1 MKHIL
6 LIFLSM
12 LLKSDFVISDNLK
25 GVIWFDSLHPGLFI
39 SGDSSV
45 EIKII
50 NSGNK
55 IIKTYDEDS
64 FCVTEY
70 NELGQLVLAYTGN
83 TIKKQ

>member
-45 EIKII
+45 EIKITK
-50 NSGNK
+50 SGNK
-55 IIKTYDEDS
+55 IIQSYDEDS

-83 TIKKQ
+83 TIKK

>member
-1 MKHIL
+1 
-6 LIFLSM
+6 M
-12 LLKSDFVISDNLK
+12 LFKSDFVISDNLK
-25 GVIWFDSLHPGLFI
+25 GVIWFDSLHSGLFI

>member
-39 SGDSSV
+39 SGDSAV

-55 IIKTYDEDS
+55 IIQTYDEDS

>member
-1 MKHIL
+1 MKHICLFL
-6 LIFLSM
+6 LSIC
-12 LLKSDFVISDNLK
+12 LKSDFVVNDNLK

-39 SGDSSV
+39 SVDSSV

>member
-12 LLKSDFVISDNLK
+12 LFKSDFVISDNLK

-45 EIKII
+45 EIKITK
-50 NSGNK
+50 SGNK
-55 IIKTYDEDS
+55 IIQTYDEDL

-70 NELGQLVLAYTGN
+70 NDLGQLVLAYTGN

>member
-25 GVIWFDSLHPGLFI
+25 GVIWFDSLNPGLFI
-39 SGDSSV
+39 SGDSAV

>member
-12 LLKSDFVISDNLK
+12 LFKSDFVISDNLK

-83 TIKKQ
+83 TIKEQ